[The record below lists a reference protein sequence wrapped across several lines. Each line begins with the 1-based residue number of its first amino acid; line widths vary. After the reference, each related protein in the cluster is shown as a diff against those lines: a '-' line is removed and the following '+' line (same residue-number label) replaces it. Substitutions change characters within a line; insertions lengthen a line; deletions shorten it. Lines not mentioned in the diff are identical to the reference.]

1 MKTLD
6 RYILKSF
13 LIPFLTTFLIILFV
27 LIMQMLWLAFD
38 NFAGKGIGIFII
50 LKFLWY
56 STLMAAPQA
65 LPIGVL
71 LSSIMTLGSLSE
83 NYEFAAA
90 KSAGV
95 SLQRMVRPLV
105 FLAVFLSSINFL
117 FLNYVYPYAVLKQL
131 NLKANIK
138 KKQPALALVPGSFN
152 TEIPNYQIKF
162 EEKYGEEKNLLKKV
176 LIYDLSSKR
185 GNNKIITA
193 KRGKITSE
201 QGSRYMTLI
210 LNDGYY
216 FEHHRKSGETF
227 EERKKMPASHANF
240 EEYIINIDISSLD
253 DTDLGEL
260 KYTKNFNMLSLG
272 QLKDTIPDL
281 KKGYDEYIASRAK
294 NLFLTLDV
302 EDLHN
307 YPDSLINKE
316 LSPTILNNF
325 DLREK
330 TSILNIAI
338 SKIDRTLSNNKSYKE
353 PLKNRRKW
361 LNHHDIEYYNRI
373 AFSLSCLLL
382 FFIGAPLGS
391 IIRKGGMG
399 LPMILAISI
408 YVLYFFTNTFGRNM
422 AEESSVTALLG
433 SWLAVVLMLPLA
445 LTLTIRAAKDKGLF
459 SISNLFIPITTFFK
473 NIFSKKEKT
482 T

>member
-1 MKTLD
+1 
-6 RYILKSF
+6 
-13 LIPFLTTFLIILFV
+13 
-27 LIMQMLWLAFD
+27 MLWLAFD
-38 NFAGKGIGIFII
+38 NFAGKGIGVVII

-56 STLMAAPQA
+56 SALMAAPQA

-71 LSSIMTLGSLSE
+71 LSSIMTLGGLSE

-95 SLQRMVRPLV
+95 SLPRMVRSLV
-105 FLAVFLSSINFL
+105 FLALFLSFINFL
-117 FLNYVYPYAVLKQL
+117 FLNHVYPYAVLKQL

-162 EEKYGEEKNLLKKV
+162 EEKYGEENNLLKKV
-176 LIYDLSSKR
+176 LIYDLSSRK

-193 KRGKITSE
+193 KKGELISE
-201 QGSRYMTLI
+201 EGSRYMTLV
-210 LNDGYY
+210 LKDGYY
-216 FEHHRKSGETF
+216 FEHHKKNGATYN
-227 EERKKMPASHANF
+227 ERKKMPASHADF
-240 EEYIINIDISSLD
+240 DEYTINIDISSID
-253 DTDLGEL
+253 DTDLDEL

-272 QLKDTIPDL
+272 QLKDTIPFL
-281 KKGYDEYIASRAK
+281 KKGYDEYITSRSK
-294 NLFLTLDV
+294 NLFLTVDV
-302 EDLHN
+302 EDLHQ
-307 YPDSLINKE
+307 YPDSLIDKQ
-316 LSPTILNNF
+316 LSLDIITNF
-325 DLREK
+325 EVREQN
-330 TSILNIAI
+330 SILSTAL
-338 SKIDRTLSNNKSYKE
+338 SKVDRTLNNNKSYKE

-361 LNHHDIEYYNRI
+361 LNLHDIEYYNRM

-399 LPMILAISI
+399 LPMILAIAV

-422 AEESSVTALLG
+422 AEESSVTAITG
-433 SWLAVVLMLPLA
+433 SWIAVILMLPLA
-445 LTLTIRAAKDKGLF
+445 ITLTVRATKDKGLF
-459 SISNLFIPITTFFK
+459 NINTIFSPITTFIK
-473 NIFSKKEKT
+473 NLFSKKEKT